1 MMSFFKKNEVS
12 QDLFLDGQLSIFQPL
27 NGYRAA
33 TDPVLLAAACPAI
46 TGDEVMEF
54 GCGVGTASFCI
65 FRRVNVSLTGLEI
78 QENYASLAI
87 KNGLI
92 NKIPI
97 HVEIGDFKKMSKNIK
112 NRSFDQVILNPPYY
126 KTGTPSTNQ
135 GRNQSLRIITPLSE
149 WVSEGVKRLKPN
161 GWITIINT
169 PENLIEI
176 LISLSKSTGDI
187 QIKPLTSNPDKI
199 ANRVIIRAKKSS
211 KSITKI
217 YPPLIIHVGEGKTKK
232 FSTEAEDIFR
242 NGFPLTF

>member
-1 MMSFFKKNEVS
+1 MMSFLKNEVS

-33 TDPVLLAAACPAI
+33 TDPVLLAAACPAKN
-46 TGDEVMEF
+46 GDEVMEF

-97 HVEIGDFKKMSKNIK
+97 HVEIGDFKKMPKNIK
-112 NRSFDQVILNPPYY
+112 NRNFDQVILNPPYY
-126 KTGTPSTNQ
+126 KAGTPSTNQ
-135 GRNQSLRIITPLSE
+135 GRNQSLRVIPPLSE

-187 QIKPLTSNPDKI
+187 QIKPLTSNPNKI

-232 FSTEAEDIFR
+232 FSPEAEEIFR
-242 NGFPLTF
+242 NGSSLTF